1 MKTLVQIVCA
11 GVLLTVLPGCAGGMK
26 QISLRF
32 DELEKKYLSVTRTN
46 ASMRNR
52 VDDLENKVLLLQD
65 EVETQRLI
73 GMRAGPGPRA
83 TDPGDGLPVL
93 RLSPGGSTPQPVT
106 PSPALT
112 KSVDISPLEYV
123 AGSDTSEPDYADYGD
138 TGSYGD
144 SGDYRDSGS
153 SAPVDGGSLDLSDSY
168 SSIDDMGR
176 VVKSRSDK
184 SSRKQKDTA
193 VKDRGDSDEDRAAK
207 KTARATKA
215 DKKQQ
220 AARALD
226 EYKAAY
232 AVYNEGRIDEARA
245 AFIAFVD
252 KYPGHAYADNAR
264 YWVGE
269 CYYDVRD
276 FENARTEFM
285 RVITDYPDGNKVPDA
300 MVKVGL
306 CDQNLGR
313 FDDAR
318 NMYDS
323 VILTYPDSDAAGVAV
338 KFMSRLQ

>member
-11 GVLLTVLPGCAGGMK
+11 GVLLTMMPGCAGGMK

-73 GMRAGPGPRA
+73 GMRAGPGPRV

-93 RLSPGGSTPQPVT
+93 RLSPGGSAPQPVA

-112 KSVDISPLEYV
+112 KSVDISPIEYV
-123 AGSDTSEPDYADYGD
+123 AGSDTSEPDYVDYGD
-138 TGSYGD
+138 TG
-144 SGDYRDSGS
+144 DYEDSGS
-153 SAPVDGGSLDLSDSY
+153 SAHVDGGALDLSDSY

-176 VVKSRSDK
+176 VVRSRSDK
-184 SSRKQKDTA
+184 PSRRQKDTA
-193 VKDRGDSDEDRAAK
+193 VKDRGDSDGDSAGK
-207 KTARATKA
+207 KTARASKV

-220 AARALD
+220 AAMALD
-226 EYKAAY
+226 DYKAAY
-232 AVYNEGRIDEARA
+232 AVYNDGRIEEARA

-269 CYYDVRD
+269 CFYDVRD
-276 FENARTEFM
+276 FENARNEFM